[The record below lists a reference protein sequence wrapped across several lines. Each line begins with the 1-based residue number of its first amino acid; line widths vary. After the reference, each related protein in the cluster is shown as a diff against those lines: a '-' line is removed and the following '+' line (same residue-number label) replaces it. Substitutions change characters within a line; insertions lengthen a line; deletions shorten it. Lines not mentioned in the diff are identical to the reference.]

1 MKPISILL
9 SFVALLSFYAV
20 KSQNVGDSTQSS
32 LGKNIIHV
40 SDSVDLQVETVPPKK
55 SYFQLGLN
63 YISNNVNLGRF
74 DSATVNYYTPSF
86 GYYHKSGLYIQA
98 TAGFLI
104 NPYESRMDMFT
115 LEGGYVFT
123 KGNYDG
129 ELVASKYYYSNL
141 STNVSSEM
149 KGSFSYTNG
158 YDFGFIKP
166 SFMAA
171 ANISSEID
179 YAMALGLEHTFE
191 IVNDV
196 FEVDPKFIVN
206 GSTQN
211 FYSDYFRRRRYSIKR
226 KGKAPLVG
234 VAQITGNIENPNTFK
249 VLDYEA
255 SMEINYTVGRFV
267 FTALPTYAIPVNPSV
282 LDISKVFSNGT
293 VKNSKITETI
303 GNVLY
308 WNLGVMMRLGKLQ

>member
-1 MKPISILL
+1 MKPISILFIIVSML
-9 SFVALLSFYAV
+9 SFSAV
-20 KSQNVGDSTQSS
+20 KSQNLKDSIQSP
-32 LGKNIIHV
+32 LGKNIIQV
-40 SDSVDLQVETVPPKK
+40 SDSVTLQVETAPPKK

-74 DSATVNYYTPSF
+74 DSATVNYYTPTF

-129 ELVASKYYYSNL
+129 ELVASKYYYSSL
-141 STNVSSEM
+141 STNVSSEI
-149 KGSFSYTNG
+149 KASASYTSG

-171 ANISSEID
+171 ANISSEFD

-196 FEVDPKFIVN
+196 FEVDPKFLVN

-211 FYSDYFRRRRYSIKR
+211 FYSDYFKRRRYSIKR
-226 KGKAPLVG
+226 KGKAPLTG
-234 VAQITGNIENPNTFK
+234 VAQITGTIENPNAFK

-267 FTALPTYAIPVNPSV
+267 FTVLPTYAIPVNPSI
-282 LDISKVFSNGT
+282 LDVSKVLSNGT
-293 VKNSKITETI
+293 VRNSKITEAI
-303 GNVLY
+303 GNVFY
-308 WNLGVMMRLGKLQ
+308 WNLGVMMKLGKL